1 MLTRLLLLCNTDP
14 FLCVNTCHSHIG
26 ELPRGSGV
34 SETAGDGLEGEDL
47 DVLSRRCPTPHPA
60 SRPRPSHP
68 LRELPWEV
76 SQDYCVP
83 LHELPW
89 EV

>member
-1 MLTRLLLLCNTDP
+1 M
-14 FLCVNTCHSHIG
+14 
-26 ELPRGSGV
+26 
-34 SETAGDGLEGEDL
+34 AGDGLEGEDL
-47 DVLSRRCPTPHPA
+47 DVLRTRCPTPHPA
-60 SRPRPSHP
+60 SLPCPSHP

-76 SQDYCVP
+76 SQGYCVP